1 MAATVQAALAV
12 VKFYFLAAVLVVE
25 AEMVLAAGRCGKV
38 IWKFTFA
45 SKMRKQSTPRG
56 KPLSSLKT
64 GAGPQ
69 LLNNFLTGDL
79 VIFYAAGEQPLISQQ
94 LIN

>member
-12 VKFYFLAAVLVVE
+12 VKFYFLAAVLEVE
-25 AEMVLAAGRCGKV
+25 AETVLAAGRCGKV

-45 SKMRKQSTPRG
+45 SEMRKQSTPLG

-64 GAGPQ
+64 GAGLRHHNN
-69 LLNNFLTGDL
+69 LLIHSSIWSSG
-79 VIFYAAGEQPLISQQ
+79 
-94 LIN
+94 